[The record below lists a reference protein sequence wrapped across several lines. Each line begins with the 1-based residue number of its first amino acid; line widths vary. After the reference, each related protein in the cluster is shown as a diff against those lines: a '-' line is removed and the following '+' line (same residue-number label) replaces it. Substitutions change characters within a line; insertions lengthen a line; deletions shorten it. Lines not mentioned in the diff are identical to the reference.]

1 MSEIN
6 ANFKIT
12 VQKYLNKLA
21 SKDLLFAE
29 MLKNENKSIDECVIY
44 ILKTAKKSNK
54 IEFSE
59 EEIINMAV
67 WYYNDEFIKNI
78 EVKLS

>member
-6 ANFKIT
+6 ANFKIS
-12 VQKYLNKLA
+12 VQQYLNKLA

-29 MLKNENKSIDECVIY
+29 SLKNENKSIDKCVKY
-44 ILKTAKKSNK
+44 ILNTAKKTKK
-54 IEFSE
+54 IEFTE

-78 EVKLS
+78 NVKLS